1 MGLSPNLKFSCG
13 ALPIANGYQVKSLTP
28 DENGCYD
35 VVLGC
40 VGAPTRANVIY
51 ESDSLVKAMS
61 DSDSRFNICLRDGNL
76 FGEWGHPVI
85 NGKND
90 IPRLLRIDEKYI
102 SHLFVKIWIDD
113 KPIFIKGK
121 EGYPIRA
128 KVKPMGPYGD
138 VLEKSLKDPLAN
150 TAFSIRSLC
159 LPSTGP
165 DRQYEYRKVQMVIT
179 FDAVNAPGFEMATKR
194 YVTAQESFEMNIE
207 KDEMMKAVVQ
217 SEGMESLMVTDKQ
230 VRKFYNEQEYLMNGK
245 LVATEL
251 TGATSILGADG
262 DICSAADL
270 LYRRKNNGI

>member
-194 YVTAQESFEMNIE
+194 YVTAQESF
-207 KDEMMKAVVQ
+207 
-217 SEGMESLMVTDKQ
+217 MVTDKQ

-251 TGATSILGADG
+251 TGATSVLGADG